1 MRVLVK
7 RRIRAALL
15 IQVAQDSVDVLRAR
29 WVIGWGTRQRGSHR
43 WRVANRTKRPLDLHM
58 GIGAEMALRLAA
70 DFRVGLARSATAT
83 TKQVVY
89 EVVISE
95 THEIDISADT

>member
-1 MRVLVK
+1 
-7 RRIRAALL
+7 
-15 IQVAQDSVDVLRAR
+15 
-29 WVIGWGTRQRGSHR
+29 
-43 WRVANRTKRPLDLHM
+43 M